1 MEDLSSI
8 VAHLPYTLRFR
19 GAMNP
24 KQPLVWVIGL
34 LLCIISFRPQLHAA
48 EEIVELRL
56 QTVKALKG
64 IVVYPSGEPVK
75 GAKVAEL
82 TSDWKAELRVTST
95 DSEGRFSLAPVKGRK
110 VYYLEITVP
119 GVTGVNP
126 LRVPTKINRLWGK
139 RLLSLRLELA

>member
-1 MEDLSSI
+1 
-8 VAHLPYTLRFR
+8 
-19 GAMNP
+19 MNP
-24 KQPLVWVIGL
+24 KQSLVGVIGL
-34 LLCIISFRPQLHAA
+34 LLCIIFSRPHVHAV

-64 IVVYPSGEPVK
+64 VVVYSNGEPVK

-119 GVTGVNP
+119 GAAGVNP
-126 LRVPTKINRLWGK
+126 LRVPAKINRLWGK
-139 RLLSLRLELA
+139 GLLRLRLELA